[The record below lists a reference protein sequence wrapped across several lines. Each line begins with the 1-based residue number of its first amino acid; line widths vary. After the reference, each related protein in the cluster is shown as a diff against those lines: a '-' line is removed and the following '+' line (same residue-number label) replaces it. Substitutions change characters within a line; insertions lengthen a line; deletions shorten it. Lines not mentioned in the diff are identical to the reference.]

1 MNPALTPTATNR
13 RPVAPVDE
21 SLTSPHRPTTA
32 AQLVSNPG
40 AQLGSHPTDGRS
52 SRLHRNGTAPSSNGS
67 TSPSLPRASNGL
79 AEAQPEVT
87 LEPHRAPLA
96 PSQAATTRPD
106 DAQPRLAAEDSPEAL
121 SPLTQPD
128 GARNEDRRGPGRP
141 RDPDLEERVFDAV
154 LGVYGRKGWSGL
166 TIGEVA
172 AQARVGKSSIY
183 LRWPDK
189 RALLVAALQRHQ
201 FTMDEIDPRD
211 SPRDFLVNHAL
222 RRADSYLGQYG
233 LAFIRLHVEARAYPQ
248 ESEGIRRQALTRPAL
263 DQRERLQRALNL
275 SGPHAHAAIIQILDT
290 LEGAVL
296 MHILASPPELEERV
310 RAKLPTYAVDLVDML
325 LARWRTE
332 GV

>member
-1 MNPALTPTATNR
+1 MSIDPYRGPFTPSPA
-13 RPVAPVDE
+13 PVARPGE
-21 SLTSPHRPTTA
+21 ATSPLDGTDATDAPTQVA
-32 AQLVSNPG
+32 HAN
-40 AQLGSHPTDGRS
+40 
-52 SRLHRNGTAPSSNGS
+52 
-67 TSPSLPRASNGL
+67 
-79 AEAQPEVT
+79 
-87 LEPHRAPLA
+87 
-96 PSQAATTRPD
+96 
-106 DAQPRLAAEDSPEAL
+106 
-121 SPLTQPD
+121 
-128 GARNEDRRGPGRP
+128 GARGEDRRGPGRP

-172 AQARVGKSSIY
+172 SQARVGKSSIY

-233 LAFIRLHVEARAYPQ
+233 LAFIRLHVEARAYPE

-275 SGPHAHAAIIQILDT
+275 SGPHAQAAVIQILDT

-296 MHILASPPELEERV
+296 MHILASPPEMEERV